1 VIALIAITAL
11 GALSGEAH
19 AECPPDD
26 PSAQCQYVEDIPQS
40 GGSQPSGGSGSGAG
54 GSSVVPSSP
63 GLSPAV
69 TAKIEREGGR
79 DARRLKAIAASPAY
93 GAPLDTGD
101 QIGASGQAAASRA
114 LSESGSAFS
123 AAASAVGGG
132 EGPLVG
138 LFAGLIA
145 VSLAALAFF
154 VRRNR
159 RSWS

>member
-1 VIALIAITAL
+1 MAITAL
-11 GALSGEAH
+11 GAWSGEAR
-19 AECPPDD
+19 AECPPGD
-26 PSAQCQYVEDIPQS
+26 PSAECQYVEDIPQT

-54 GSSVVPSSP
+54 SSVVPSAP
-63 GLSPAV
+63 VLSPTV

-79 DARRLKAIAASPAY
+79 DARRLKAIAASPSY
-93 GAPLDTGD
+93 GARRHTGD
-101 QIGASGQAAASRA
+101 PIGANGQTTASRA

-123 AAASAVGGG
+123 AAASTVGGG
-132 EGPLVG
+132 EGPLIG

-159 RSWS
+159 RNWS